1 MTGNHPVES
10 WFGLRESG
18 AEGSAFQ
25 RLWFGFM
32 TARVMI
38 SIALVTMLG
47 VMYSLPTQPV
57 SGALVLT
64 GMAYVAATLFVRL
77 AGKPSG
83 PGRSFD
89 SGWPA
94 TIGVDLVAFSVLQA
108 FQAAGVSYIP
118 LFALP
123 VLLAS
128 VMGSRILALATS
140 AGVTLLL
147 LVDAWLASLQGEPT
161 PRMLQSGLTGFGFF
175 AVALLGNQLASR
187 LAREEDRAS
196 RNQRKARL
204 QVEVNALVIES
215 LSDGVLV
222 VDDQDTVRAAN
233 PAAQRLLGAQTL
245 GRPTPFALGDQP
257 HWQPL
262 LGVTRQIFDNDAAQT
277 AEVEIADPM
286 QGVRRLH
293 LRTRLATT
301 QDVNAERL
309 CVVFM
314 EDLREMEARLRT
326 EKLAA
331 MGRMSAAVAHE
342 IRNPLAAIVQANA
355 LLEEDL
361 DKPGHR
367 QLTQMV
373 HQNAQRLTQIVDE
386 ILNLSRVQRNLPRP
400 QGQLLALDQAVRD
413 VCADWARQAGCTQ
426 QLQLSLGAS
435 NAQVRFD
442 AGHLRRV
449 LVNLLD
455 NALRHASPTAGAI
468 QVFTQAHGGN
478 QAGLHIWSD
487 GAPLEQSVQNH
498 LFEPFFSSES
508 RSSGLGLYICRE
520 LCEQHGAEIGHA
532 RTRRLIAS
540 LPADGND
547 FFVVMGLGEPGA
559 AQPTLFET
567 IGA

>member
-245 GRPTPFALGDQP
+245 GRPTHFALETSPIGSP
-257 HWQPL
+257 
-262 LGVTRQIFDNDAAQT
+262 
-277 AEVEIADPM
+277 
-286 QGVRRLH
+286 
-293 LRTRLATT
+293 
-301 QDVNAERL
+301 
-309 CVVFM
+309 C
-314 EDLREMEARLRT
+314 
-326 EKLAA
+326 
-331 MGRMSAAVAHE
+331 
-342 IRNPLAAIVQANA
+342 
-355 LLEEDL
+355 
-361 DKPGHR
+361 
-367 QLTQMV
+367 
-373 HQNAQRLTQIVDE
+373 
-386 ILNLSRVQRNLPRP
+386 
-400 QGQLLALDQAVRD
+400 
-413 VCADWARQAGCTQ
+413 WA
-426 QLQLSLGAS
+426 
-435 NAQVRFD
+435 
-442 AGHLRRV
+442 
-449 LVNLLD
+449 
-455 NALRHASPTAGAI
+455 
-468 QVFTQAHGGN
+468 
-478 QAGLHIWSD
+478 
-487 GAPLEQSVQNH
+487 
-498 LFEPFFSSES
+498 
-508 RSSGLGLYICRE
+508 
-520 LCEQHGAEIGHA
+520 
-532 RTRRLIAS
+532 
-540 LPADGND
+540 
-547 FFVVMGLGEPGA
+547 
-559 AQPTLFET
+559 
-567 IGA
+567 